1 MEAIVQQFFN
11 LEIMQR
17 VWPLLLR
24 GLGTTAYLCML
35 VIPLGLAGGL
45 AVALASVSK
54 RRALVWGAVVL
65 VDLFRAAPP
74 LVLLILLYSGLPFAG
89 INLSPTVAVSLA
101 FFLNTS
107 SYYGEIYRAGI
118 DSVGRGQWEAA
129 RSTGL
134 GAAAT
139 IVYVVLPQAVRNVL
153 PDLISNTIEV
163 VKLTSIASVV
173 SFPELLYSAD
183 MARSLTFNSS
193 PVVLAAVIYILVL
206 WPRRTSKTR
215 SLPCLASSPSPPRSW
230 APSRRPTAARRWWR
244 ACST

>member
-1 MEAIVQQFFN
+1 MDQILQQFLN
-11 LEIMQR
+11 VDIMLK

-24 GLGTTAYLCML
+24 GLGTTVYLCAL

-45 AVALASVSK
+45 LVALLLISHNRLA
-54 RRALVWGAVVL
+54 RWPLLAL

-74 LVLLILLYSGLPFAG
+74 LVLLILFYSGLPFAG
-89 INLSPTVAVSLA
+89 IRLSPTAAVCLA
-101 FFLNTS
+101 FFCNTS

-118 DSVGRGQWEAA
+118 ESIGRGQWEAA

-134 GAAAT
+134 GTLAT
-139 IVYVVLPQAVRNVL
+139 LIWVVLPQAVRNVL
-153 PDLISNTIEV
+153 PDLVSNTIEV

-193 PVVLAAVIYILVL
+193 PVVLAALIYLVL
-206 WPRRTSKTR
+206 LWPLVR
-215 SLPCLASSPSPPRSW
+215 LV
-230 APSRRPTAARRWWR
+230 SRLERGVATH
-244 ACST
+244 

>member
-1 MEAIVQQFFN
+1 MDMILDQFLN
-11 LEIMQR
+11 LEIMR
-17 VWPLLLR
+17 KVWPLLLR
-24 GLGTTAYLCML
+24 GLGTTAYLCAL

-45 AVALASVSK
+45 LVALLSLSR
-54 RRALVWGAVVL
+54 RRAVLWATIAL

-89 INLSPTVAVSLA
+89 INLSPTVAVCLA
-101 FFLNTS
+101 FFCNTS

-118 DSVGRGQWEAA
+118 ESVGRGQWEAA

-134 GAAAT
+134 SGLQTLA
-139 IVYVVLPQAVRNVL
+139 YVVLPQAVRNVL
-153 PDLISNTIEV
+153 PDLVSNTIEV

-193 PVVLAAVIYILVL
+193 PVVLAAIVYVVIL
-206 WPRRTSKTR
+206 WPLVRLVSRLERRV
-215 SLPCLASSPSPPRSW
+215 
-230 APSRRPTAARRWWR
+230 AAH
-244 ACST
+244 